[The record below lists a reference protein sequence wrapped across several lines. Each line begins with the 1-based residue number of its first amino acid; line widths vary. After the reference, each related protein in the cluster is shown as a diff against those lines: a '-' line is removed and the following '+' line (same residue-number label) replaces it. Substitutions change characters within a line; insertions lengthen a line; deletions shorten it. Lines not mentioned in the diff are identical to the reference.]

1 MFENI
6 PSDYLLCFALTGCG
20 AMGLWFQSICSR
32 HGEAYFKNYE
42 IPAASLIS
50 LAEFVAGITIAFLA
64 LPPLNAVALVIGAI
78 AFAFALIE
86 IVRRHIQIVWLT
98 LQAAV
103 VGWIAAALVTSSAA

>member
-6 PSDYLLCFALTGCG
+6 PSAYLLCFALTGSG

-32 HGEAYFKNYE
+32 HGEAHFKNYE

-50 LAEFVAGITIAFLA
+50 LAEFLVGIVIALLI
-64 LPPLNAVALVIGAI
+64 LPPLNGLALVIGAV

-98 LQAAV
+98 LQAGM
-103 VGWIAAALVTSSAA
+103 VGWIAAALVTSNTV